1 MMASRVPAESVEEAA
16 SAGLPGT
23 DAASTPGRRPPT
35 PLEAFSL
42 RTGIPHVVVVLVVA
56 CLFGLPIMP
65 YAFPGREQE
74 LFTSVFLPH
83 FGRLNEPLDVV
94 YQALVVVIV
103 VFAPLA
109 TSYMLDRVWQTP
121 ARAPWLGQAITPEV
135 EATAASGR
143 GLGPPF
149 VIGALVLLPMLLQYL
164 MSGYVRGI
172 PDVAVASAEVVIV
185 LLRFA
190 VIFSFVWCYVRVLFG
205 LARMCALPLD
215 LLPSYQDP
223 WLGTRPLGSLALSLS
238 AVYSVGL
245 ALGLSLV
252 ISAPAATVVVPVI
265 VALFLLGTLL
275 FFLPLRSVHRQMA
288 EEKASEEAWVREQLA
303 SLVAVSRRQGQPA
316 PQDPI
321 AALQGAVTIGLVERH
336 VAAIRTWPIDASIA
350 VRLTTTIVVP
360 LTLTLI
366 GRQLVLSVLGV

>member
-1 MMASRVPAESVEEAA
+1 MGARVPAGSVEEAA
-16 SAGLPGT
+16 SVGSPGA
-23 DAASTPGRRPPT
+23 DAAPTPGRRPTT
-35 PLEAFSL
+35 PFEAISL
-42 RTGIPHVVVVLVVA
+42 RTGIPHVVVVLAVA

-65 YAFPGREQE
+65 YAVPERERE
-74 LFTSVFLPH
+74 LATSVFLPH
-83 FGRLNEPLDVV
+83 LGRLHEPLDVI
-94 YQALVVVIV
+94 YQGLLIATLI
-103 VFAPLA
+103 FSPLA

-121 ARAPWLGQAITPEV
+121 ARAPWLAGAITPEV

-143 GLGPPF
+143 RLGPPF
-149 VIGALVLLPMLLQYL
+149 VIGMLVFLPMLLQYL
-164 MSGYVRGI
+164 MEGYVASLA
-172 PDVAVASAEVVIV
+172 DVAVASVEVAIV
-185 LLRFA
+185 SLRFA
-190 VIFSFVWCYVRVLFG
+190 VLLSFIWCYVRSLVG

-223 WLGTRPLGSLALSLS
+223 WLGTRPIGSLALSLS

-252 ISAPAATVVVPVI
+252 ISAPAATVVFPV
-265 VALFLLGTLL
+265 VVGFFLLGALL

-288 EEKASEEAWVREQLA
+288 KEKSSEEAWVREQLA
-303 SLVAVSRRQGQPA
+303 SLVAVSRRQDQPA

-321 AALQGAVTIGLVERH
+321 AALQGALTIELIERH

-350 VRLTTTIVVP
+350 IRLTTTIVLP